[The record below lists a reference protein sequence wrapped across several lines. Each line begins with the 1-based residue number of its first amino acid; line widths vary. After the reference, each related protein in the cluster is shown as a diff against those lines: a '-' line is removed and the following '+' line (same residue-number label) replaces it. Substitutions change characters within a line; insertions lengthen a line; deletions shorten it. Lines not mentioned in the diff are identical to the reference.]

1 MEVVVGDVGEGGAR
15 GGAGGWGRG
24 GGWLHDAGQVSSH
37 HTHTDRL
44 S

>member
-1 MEVVVGDVGEGGAR
+1 MEVVVGEGGAR
-15 GGAGGWGRG
+15 GGAGGWGG
-24 GGWLHDAGQVSSH
+24 GGGGGLHDVGQVSSH